1 MGNDTYKK
9 TSKFLSLVLRH
20 DPGAAG
26 IRLDDHGWADVK
38 ELIQGVNDTGR
49 ALDLETLKEI
59 VRTNDKKRFSFSEDG
74 TKIRA
79 NQGTA
84 SRLTWS

>member
-1 MGNDTYKK
+1 MGGGIAVGNDAYKK

-38 ELIQGVNDTGR
+38 ELIHGVN
-49 ALDLETLKEI
+49 ETARRNRI
-59 VRTNDKKRFSFSEDG
+59 SVG
-74 TKIRA
+74 AI
-79 NQGTA
+79 
-84 SRLTWS
+84 